1 MAGINTTGKP
11 RTTDYQL
18 GRGKLYAATLTEGVA
33 GAYRDLGNCPEFSV
47 TGEIESL
54 EHQSSRGGLRV
65 TDKRVTLSQTLNI
78 SFTLDEI
85 NHENLAL
92 FYAGSVDTSTVNAA
106 IAGFAEHEMIASV
119 EKGRWYDIKSGAGLR
134 AFDIE
139 AADLTVEE
147 GVNALV
153 LNTDYELDLEMGR
166 IFFLPSSSAVSNGDA
181 INVTLAAEATARTLQ
196 QVAGLL
202 SSSVPVAL
210 KFIAEN
216 PANSDVKTEY
226 QFHQVT
232 FSPEGDSSLIGD
244 DWTTLPFSG
253 TAERNETVSDTSKTL
268 TITTLAPAS

>member
-18 GRGKLYAATLTEGVA
+18 GRGKLYAATLTNGIA
-33 GAYRDLGNCPEFSV
+33 GPYRDLGNCPEFSV
-47 TGEIESL
+47 TGEIETL

-92 FYAGSVDTSTVNAA
+92 FYAGNTSTSTVNAA
-106 IAGFAEHEMIASV
+106 IAGFAKYEMIASV
-119 EKGRWYDIKSGAGLR
+119 EVARWYDIKNSTGGR
-134 AFDIE
+134 AFDID
-139 AADLTVEE
+139 ADDITVEV
-147 GVNALV
+147 GATTLV

-166 IFFLPSSSAVSNGDA
+166 IFFLPTSSDVANTDSID
-181 INVTLAAEATARTLQ
+181 VTLSAKAGARTLQ
-196 QVAGLL
+196 QVDALL
-202 SSSVPVAL
+202 TSSVPVAL

-253 TAERNETVSDTSKTL
+253 TAERNEAVSDTSKTL